1 MTVRRPLIIL
11 RLLDSLCFVED
22 VLLVPLHEGC
32 MVILSGLIS
41 CGLVQSSVTRVRS
54 LCPMHLLSKG
64 KCSASLPCLNVIDL
78 QQIISLPFGVI
89 DQLGSEDGFSLLDLL
104 SI

>member
-11 RLLDSLCFVED
+11 RFLNILCFVED
-22 VLLVPLHEGC
+22 ILLVPLPEGC
-32 MVILSGLIS
+32 MVIFYGLIS
-41 CGLVQSSVTRVRS
+41 CRLVQSSVTRVRS